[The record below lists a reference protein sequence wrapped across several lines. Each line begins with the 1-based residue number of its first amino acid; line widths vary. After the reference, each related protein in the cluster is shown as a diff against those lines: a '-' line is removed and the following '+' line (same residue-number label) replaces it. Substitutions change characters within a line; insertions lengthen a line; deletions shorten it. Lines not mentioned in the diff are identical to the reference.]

1 MDDERGLHRLT
12 VDFRFGMPAF
22 LFLDAREQG
31 LGRQGLSL
39 RRADDDRVSPTAADG
54 FGSSGAGSEAAW
66 VVVVVSSSSSETER
80 REEATRPRAGCDHD
94 LVEFEHARRVVVVVL
109 SRRDRDSVVIT
120 PFLCSLESLGCAVH
134 DLEPFLLSLLGD
146 GAGKLLRMDLGGG
159 LLTAEDVGG
168 SQQVLVEP
176 IKEVRVV
183 QFASASRLFGAAA
196 AGGGEVCRDGEGV
209 EFAVTPFLLSVEF
222 LSELSMESVGQ
233 LGERS
238 RCGSVPRGLGRS
250 AS

>member
-1 MDDERGLHRLT
+1 MDDEGGLHRLT

-109 SRRDRDSVVIT
+109 SRRDRDSVGAVVC
-120 PFLCSLESLGCAVH
+120 PLEVLGRAVN

-146 GAGKLLRMDLGGG
+146 GAGKLLRMNLSGG

-176 IKEVRVV
+176 IKEVRLV
-183 QFASASRLFGAAA
+183 QPARASRLFGAA